1 MDSNDEREATVTA
14 EITIERCEP
23 GEAPRSLAE
32 EVREGLGRELK
43 ELPPKYF
50 YDERGSRLFDAITAQ
65 PEYYPTRCE
74 REILNRRA
82 PEIVAETG
90 AGELVELGSGT
101 ASKTRALLYAMAGA
115 GTLRRYVPFD
125 VDPSVVEACAHE
137 LTGLYP
143 GLAVHG
149 VVGDFGRDLDR
160 IPAGEGRLL
169 AFLGGTIGNL
179 HPPERAQFLA
189 RVAGMMA
196 AGDRL
201 LIGTDLVKDRA
212 LLEAAYN
219 DSAGVTAEFNRNV
232 LRVLNESLG
241 ADFDPA
247 AFEHVAFF
255 DEANSWIEMRLRAKG
270 AQTVRIEGAEL
281 EVTFADGEELRTEIS
296 AKFTRDAVDR
306 ELRTAGMRLDAF
318 HTDEGGLFGLAVASR
333 SDRSGPPG

>member
-1 MDSNDEREATVTA
+1 MTA

-23 GEAPRSLAE
+23 GDGPATLAE
-32 EVREGLGRELK
+32 EVRNGLGRVLK

-50 YDERGSRLFDAITAQ
+50 YDERGSRLFDAITTL

-125 VDPSVVEACAHE
+125 VDASVVEACAAE
-137 LTGLYP
+137 LTELYP

-160 IPAGEGRLL
+160 IPAGDGRLF

-179 HPPERAQFLA
+179 HPAERAAFLERLGGLMTA
-189 RVAGMMA
+189 D
-196 AGDRL
+196 DRL

-212 LLEAAYN
+212 VLEAAYN

-232 LRVLNESLG
+232 LRVLNESLD

-281 EVTFADGEELRTEIS
+281 EVTFDDGEELRTEIS
-296 AKFTRDAVDR
+296 AKFTYDAVQS
-306 ELRTAGMRLDAF
+306 ELEGAGLRLDAF
-318 HTDEGGLFGLAVASR
+318 HTDDGGLFGLAVASLA
-333 SDRSGPPG
+333 S

>member
-1 MDSNDEREATVTA
+1 MSLTS

-23 GEAPRSLAE
+23 PGAPDEIAA
-32 EVREGLGRELK
+32 EVRDGLTRALK

-50 YDERGSRLFDAITAQ
+50 YDERGSQLFDAITAL

-82 PEIVAETG
+82 PAIVAETG
-90 AGELVELGSGT
+90 AHELVELGSGT

-125 VDPSVVEACAHE
+125 VDPSVVEACAAE
-137 LTGLYP
+137 LTELYP

-149 VVGDFGRDLDR
+149 VVGDFSRDLDR
-160 IPAGEGRLL
+160 IPGGERRLF

-179 HPPERAQFLA
+179 YPAERAEFLG
-189 RVAGMMA
+189 RVAKLMA
-196 AGDRL
+196 PGDRL

-232 LRVLNESLG
+232 LRVLNQSLD

-270 AQTVRIEGAEL
+270 AQTVRIAGAQL
-281 EVTFADGEELRTEIS
+281 EVTFEDGEELRTEIS
-296 AKFTRDAVDR
+296 SKFTRDAVAR
-306 ELRTAGMRLDAF
+306 ELRGAGLRLDAF
-318 HTDEGGLFGLAVASR
+318 HTDDGGLFGLAVAALV
-333 SDRSGPPG
+333 D